1 MTRSLERTRAFSVS
15 LAHKASFTG
24 IPLCRRTLPHS
35 AFHVTGAFTVV
46 LGVADMLW
54 LGGYGAGLS
63 GGCETLWRWLFLLA
77 LTIRPPSRV
86 GPLIF
91 FASRVGSGSG
101 RRLGF
106 LEVPGRC
113 STPNR
118 PIGGLRQHS
127 ERRDSMTKAT
137 APVASTAQ
145 GSRTQR
151 LTGSIAPV
159 RRRALGT

>member
-15 LAHKASFTG
+15 FAQDASFTG
-24 IPLCRRTLPHS
+24 IPLCRRTLPHNV
-35 AFHVTGAFTVV
+35 FHIAGTLAVV
-46 LGVADMLW
+46 LGVADML
-54 LGGYGAGLS
+54 LFGGGGAGMS

-77 LTIRPPSRV
+77 LTIRPPNRV
-86 GPLIF
+86 GPRF
-91 FASRVGSGSG
+91 FRASRVGSGSG

-127 ERRDSMTKAT
+127 ERQDSMTKTT
-137 APVASTAQ
+137 APVASMAQ
-145 GSRTQR
+145 GVMNSASHRKH
-151 LTGSIAPV
+151 GA
-159 RRRALGT
+159 GT

>member
-15 LAHKASFTG
+15 FAQAASLTG
-24 IPLCRRTLPHS
+24 IPLCKRTLPHNV
-35 AFHVTGAFTVV
+35 FHVADAVAVV
-46 LGVADMLW
+46 VGLIDMVD
-54 LGGYGAGLS
+54 GGGGRSLS
-63 GGCETLWRWLFLLA
+63 CGCEALWRWLSLLV

-91 FASRVGSGSG
+91 LASRVCSGSG

-113 STPNR
+113 STHNR

-127 ERRDSMTKAT
+127 KRRDSMTKAT

-151 LTGSIAPV
+151 LTGSMAPV
-159 RRRALGT
+159 HRHALGT

>member
-1 MTRSLERTRAFSVS
+1 MTRPLSHTKAFSVS
-15 LAHKASFTG
+15 LAQAASLTG
-24 IPLCRRTLPHS
+24 IPLCKRTLPHNV
-35 AFHVTGAFTVV
+35 FHVADAVAVV
-46 LGVADMLW
+46 VGLIDMVD
-54 LGGYGAGLS
+54 GGGGRSLS
-63 GGCETLWRWLFLLA
+63 CGCEALWRWLSLLA

-86 GPLIF
+86 GPQFF
-91 FASRVGSGSG
+91 FASRVCSGCG

-127 ERRDSMTKAT
+127 ERRDSMTKTT

-145 GSRTQR
+145 GVTNSASHRKH
-151 LTGSIAPV
+151 GA
-159 RRRALGT
+159 GT